1 MTDDIPQWALER
13 AAELA
18 NKEAGDACF
27 TAAYMAGLYLGEAF
41 ARYIAQHEEPPV
53 DPVLKDARE
62 IAAKHYERL
71 QCFDQARSGMSLRDY
86 FAGQALT
93 GLLAHAS
100 GEDPGKSPSM
110 AYKLADAMLAEREKG
125 FS

>member
-1 MTDDIPQWALER
+1 MTDEIPQWAIER

-18 NKEAGDACF
+18 CEVATKPIYNADKVVNLHLDQ
-27 TAAYMAGLYLGEAF
+27 AF
-41 ARYIAQHEEPPV
+41 ASYIAKHEEPPV
-53 DPVLKDARE
+53 DPLLIEARE

-100 GEDPGKSPSM
+100 GEAPESSPSM
-110 AYKLADAMLAEREKG
+110 AYKLADAMLAERENG
-125 FS
+125 A